1 MHEMSI
7 VAGVLDAVQVSAVD
21 AGAERVKNYSVPMAC
36 GMTYNYA
43 SKQVDEE
50 VLGMLADLAKES
62 DLEGKFK
69 ELYNGAMINT
79 GEKRLVLHHLT
90 RGQLGDDVIADGT
103 DKRAFYTGEQAKIA
117 AADAIRQKNMVRR
130 YRVLSSK
137 VQTVAQRLQTAYQNQ
152 KLSEQMQN
160 LTQQLLGAGNMMD
173 IVKMTETMSNFEKL
187 FDDLDI
193 NSNMMDQVFDNVNA
207 GTVNE
212 NEVNQ
217 RIGQI
222 AQQNGMKLSDEFEG
236 VQLGEVGEA
245 EKQTNQEIGNDA
257 FPGL

>member
-1 MHEMSI
+1 MGNDQPQKPHGPPQDPSDKMFDTMFEFKM
-7 VAGVLDAVQVSAVD
+7 
-21 AGAERVKNYSVPMAC
+21 MA
-36 GMTYNYA
+36 
-43 SKQVDEE
+43 KQME
-50 VLGMLADLAKES
+50 KES
-62 DLEGKFK
+62 KKSESQSKALIGKVK
-69 ELYNGAMINT
+69 KCI
-79 GEKRLVLHHLT
+79 EK
-90 RGQLGDDVIADGT
+90 GD
-103 DKRAFYTGEQAKIA
+103 YEQAKLA

-217 RIGQI
+217 LIGQI

>member
-1 MHEMSI
+1 M
-7 VAGVLDAVQVSAVD
+7 G
-21 AGAERVKNYSVPMAC
+21 N
-36 GMTYNYA
+36 
-43 SKQVDEE
+43 
-50 VLGMLADLAKES
+50 
-62 DLEGKFK
+62 EGKKQQRPPEDPSDKMFDTMFEFK
-69 ELYNGAMINT
+69 MMAKSMQRESKKAETQSKALV
-79 GEKRLVLHHLT
+79 EKVKKCIAK
-90 RGQLGDDVIADGT
+90 GD
-103 DKRAFYTGEQAKIA
+103 YEQAKVA
-117 AADAIRQKNMVRR
+117 ASDAIRQKNMVKR

-137 VQTVAQRLQTAYQNQ
+137 IDTVAQRLKTDYQNQ
-152 KLSEQMQN
+152 KLTGQMQN
-160 LTQQLLGAGNMMD
+160 LTQQLLGAGNMMY

-187 FDDLDI
+187 FDDLDV
-193 NSNMMDQVFDNVNA
+193 NSNMMDQVFDNVSA

-217 RIGQI
+217 LIGQI

>member
-1 MHEMSI
+1 MGNDQPQKPHGPPQDPSDKMFDTMFEFKM
-7 VAGVLDAVQVSAVD
+7 
-21 AGAERVKNYSVPMAC
+21 MA
-36 GMTYNYA
+36 
-43 SKQVDEE
+43 KQME
-50 VLGMLADLAKES
+50 KES
-62 DLEGKFK
+62 KKSESQSKALIGKVK
-69 ELYNGAMINT
+69 KCI
-79 GEKRLVLHHLT
+79 EK
-90 RGQLGDDVIADGT
+90 GD
-103 DKRAFYTGEQAKIA
+103 YEQAKLA
-117 AADAIRQKNMVRR
+117 AADAIRQKNMVKR

-137 VQTVAQRLQTAYQNQ
+137 VDTVAQRLKTAYQNQ

-217 RIGQI
+217 LIGQI
-222 AQQNGMKLSDEFEG
+222 AQQNGMHLSEEFEG
-236 VQLGEVGEA
+236 VQMGEA
-245 EKQTNQEIGNDA
+245 NNVEQQPAQQVGADD
-257 FPGL
+257 FPRM

>member
-1 MHEMSI
+1 MGNEQPQKPHGPPQDPSDKMFDTMFEFKM
-7 VAGVLDAVQVSAVD
+7 
-21 AGAERVKNYSVPMAC
+21 MA
-36 GMTYNYA
+36 
-43 SKQVDEE
+43 KQME
-50 VLGMLADLAKES
+50 KES
-62 DLEGKFK
+62 KKSESQSKALIGKVK
-69 ELYNGAMINT
+69 KCI
-79 GEKRLVLHHLT
+79 EK
-90 RGQLGDDVIADGT
+90 GD
-103 DKRAFYTGEQAKIA
+103 YEQAKLA

-152 KLSEQMQN
+152 KLSEQMQS

-217 RIGQI
+217 LIGQI

>member
-1 MHEMSI
+1 MSKKQQMPPQ
-7 VAGVLDAVQVSAVD
+7 DPSD
-21 AGAERVKNYSVPMAC
+21 KMFDTMFEFKMMA
-36 GMTYNYA
+36 
-43 SKQVDEE
+43 KQ
-50 VLGMLADLAKES
+50 MQKES
-62 DLEGKFK
+62 KKSEAQSKALIGKVK
-69 ELYNGAMINT
+69 KCIG
-79 GEKRLVLHHLT
+79 K
-90 RGQLGDDVIADGT
+90 GD
-103 DKRAFYTGEQAKIA
+103 YEQAKLA
-117 AADAIRQKNMVRR
+117 AADAIRQKNMVKR

-137 VQTVAQRLQTAYQNQ
+137 VDTVAQRLKTAYQNQ

-187 FDDLDI
+187 FDNLDI

-217 RIGQI
+217 LIGQI

>member
-1 MHEMSI
+1 MSKKQQMPPQ
-7 VAGVLDAVQVSAVD
+7 DPSD
-21 AGAERVKNYSVPMAC
+21 KMFDTMFEFKMMA
-36 GMTYNYA
+36 
-43 SKQVDEE
+43 KQ
-50 VLGMLADLAKES
+50 MQKES
-62 DLEGKFK
+62 KKSEAQSKALIGKVK
-69 ELYNGAMINT
+69 KCI
-79 GEKRLVLHHLT
+79 EK
-90 RGQLGDDVIADGT
+90 GD
-103 DKRAFYTGEQAKIA
+103 YEQAKLA
-117 AADAIRQKNMVRR
+117 AADAIRQKNMVKR

-137 VQTVAQRLQTAYQNQ
+137 VDTVAQRLKTAYQNQ
-152 KLSEQMQN
+152 NLSEQMQN

-187 FDDLDI
+187 FDNLDI

-217 RIGQI
+217 LIGQI

>member
-1 MHEMSI
+1 MSKKQQMPPQ
-7 VAGVLDAVQVSAVD
+7 DPSD
-21 AGAERVKNYSVPMAC
+21 KMFDTMFEFKMMA
-36 GMTYNYA
+36 
-43 SKQVDEE
+43 KQME
-50 VLGMLADLAKES
+50 KES
-62 DLEGKFK
+62 KKSESQSK
-69 ELYNGAMINT
+69 A
-79 GEKRLVLHHLT
+79 LVAKVKKCIENN
-90 RGQLGDDVIADGT
+90 D
-103 DKRAFYTGEQAKIA
+103 YEQAKIA
-117 AADAIRQKNMVRR
+117 AADAIRQKNMVKR

-137 VQTVAQRLQTAYQNQ
+137 VDTVAQRLKTAYQNQ

-217 RIGQI
+217 LIGQI